1 MARADLE
8 KIPPSDTRLEQLVL
22 YTLLNDPFYFI
33 YILQNLKADDFFKHE
48 HKDLFSI
55 VSDMYKRDGVVLN
68 SYLIMSEMIK
78 KGMDY
83 SIIMSLNTVDK
94 PQANNVQLAIKLIKD
109 FSAARTVLSISTQ
122 TIEKIQQG

>member
-22 YTLLNDPFYFI
+22 YTLLNDSFYFI
-33 YILQNLKADDFFKHE
+33 YILQNLKADDFLKHE
-48 HKDLFSI
+48 HRDLFSI
-55 VSDMYKRDGVVLN
+55 ISDMYKRDGVVLN

-83 SIIMSLNTVDK
+83 SIIMSLNTVDR
-94 PQANNVQLAIKLIKD
+94 PQANNVQLAVKLIKD
-109 FSAARTVLSISTQ
+109 FSAARTVLSISV
-122 TIEKIQQG
+122 